1 MFFAIPRMLWALRT
15 NEIHN
20 HSLGAAIYF
29 SDLCLIGLD
38 VDSEVARV
46 ETGESDCICCVCQ
59 CDGKLKFSGE
69 VTHGVHGSTW
79 RVWFSDY
86 LCSRVPPRL
95 RDFPTPHSRNTA
107 KPALRYFPGYFVTL
121 RETVFDFVAPFLGLT
136 ETVTLH
142 VPAFK
147 PLTEV
152 PTTLQTL
159 EEAPITRKLIFEVE
173 ATVSFA

>member
-1 MFFAIPRMLWALRT
+1 MFLAVPRMLWTLRT

-20 HSLGAAIYF
+20 HRLCAAIYF
-29 SDLCLIGLD
+29 GDLCLIGLD

-86 LCSRVPPRL
+86 LRKSVLRKKPANRSNNSICIQTEASQDGIRL
-95 RDFPTPHSRNTA
+95 VMRNELCGNSQRLNGHSR
-107 KPALRYFPGYFVTL
+107 
-121 RETVFDFVAPFLGLT
+121 
-136 ETVTLH
+136 
-142 VPAFK
+142 
-147 PLTEV
+147 
-152 PTTLQTL
+152 
-159 EEAPITRKLIFEVE
+159 
-173 ATVSFA
+173 

>member
-1 MFFAIPRMLWALRT
+1 
-15 NEIHN
+15 
-20 HSLGAAIYF
+20 
-29 SDLCLIGLD
+29 LIGLD

-46 ETGESDCICCVCQ
+46 ETGECDCICCVCQ

-86 LCSRVPPRL
+86 LRSRVPPRL
-95 RDFPTPHSRNTA
+95 RDFPTPESCNTA
-107 KPALRYFPGYFVTL
+107 DPAPRGGPAYLVTL

-136 ETVTLH
+136 DTVTLQ

-152 PTTLQTL
+152 PTTLQIL
-159 EEAPITRKLIFEVE
+159 EEAPVMRKLIFEVE